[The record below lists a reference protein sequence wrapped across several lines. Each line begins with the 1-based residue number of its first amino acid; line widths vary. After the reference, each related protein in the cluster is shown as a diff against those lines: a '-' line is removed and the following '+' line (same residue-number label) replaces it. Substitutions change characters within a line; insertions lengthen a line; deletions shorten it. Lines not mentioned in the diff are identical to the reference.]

1 MLCMHKQCVP
11 GLHFPPPQNTGLGT
25 RLGWSSNKLTLLVS
39 GYAVVALAV
48 YLAVSSSLSL
58 LKCSTT
64 CLHLARTVDSQLAFS
79 AIWTERFNVWPA
91 HGICSLLR
99 SSSIDF
105 TILLPLSVVKAFTW
119 CSKSIPH
126 SLVPAC
132 NASVMCSWS
141 CTPGKCWVCRF
152 LWNISNSSVTQWQVR
167 EMYPSLAWE
176 VHM

>member
-1 MLCMHKQCVP
+1 MVEISTADRTDGSSLRCQTIMVLIIVLLAAMATRSSSVLHQPCKQLYKSVCSLIHLLFVINKHDIIVVKMLCMHKQCVP

-79 AIWTERFNVWPA
+79 AIWTERFNV
-91 HGICSLLR
+91 
-99 SSSIDF
+99 
-105 TILLPLSVVKAFTW
+105 
-119 CSKSIPH
+119 
-126 SLVPAC
+126 
-132 NASVMCSWS
+132 
-141 CTPGKCWVCRF
+141 
-152 LWNISNSSVTQWQVR
+152 
-167 EMYPSLAWE
+167 
-176 VHM
+176 